1 MVGYALLVLDPRL
14 VSISLGVIVVI
25 RNSDYF
31 DSRMFAMAIDLR
43 GGTLV
48 D

>member
-1 MVGYALLVLDPRL
+1 MIGYALLVLDPRL
-14 VSISLGVIVVI
+14 VSVSLGVIVVI

-31 DSRMFAMAIDLR
+31 DSRVAAMAIDLR
-43 GGTLV
+43 GGALV